1 MNKKSLLWVIPLLTL
16 AVGMNSCNKEEV
28 ESYDSDYQVSFYAHD
43 PGLKM
48 KLGKWYEG
56 KFHEYTSPST
66 PPYLL
71 LVQWNDNKGKE
82 AIDYLLEKNPDIIS
96 KLGHYET
103 ENVYWISSEKYFES
117 PYFFVSSSYKSTE
130 HETLDSY
137 DMFVLPQ
144 IVLQM
149 KDGKS
154 VEAIKKEYGD
164 RMTLDDNQALKGM
177 YLFNCKLTTSRDV
190 LKLAS
195 EIHQRDDV
203 EWAEPNAYSNWST
216 FGIKA
221 VGGEVYDGWT
231 RPQTDR
237 NDPLDTFFRDELHS
251 PCWDDYGKEYK
262 TFFGQL
268 SWNKDTCLVINS
280 TQEFQEAYMGTK
292 ELPEVDFENYTLI
305 IGRTWGNDGSYELGD
320 IILRDMASYY
330 ELETKMYHHVDKGFF
345 CALIDAY
352 YWRLYPKLKEQ
363 RIVLKRTVE
372 DVKD

>member
-1 MNKKSLLWVIPLLTL
+1 MNKKILLWVIPLLTL

-56 KFHEYTSPST
+56 KFHEYTSPSE

-164 RMTLDDNQALKGM
+164 RMTLDDNQILKGM
-177 YLFNCKLTTSRDV
+177 FLFNCKLTTSRDV

-231 RPQTDR
+231 RPQTTPR
-237 NDPLDTFFRDELHS
+237 YDP
-251 PCWDDYGKEYK
+251 
-262 TFFGQL
+262 
-268 SWNKDTCLVINS
+268 
-280 TQEFQEAYMGTK
+280 A
-292 ELPEVDFENYTLI
+292 
-305 IGRTWGNDGSYELGD
+305 
-320 IILRDMASYY
+320 
-330 ELETKMYHHVDKGFF
+330 
-345 CALIDAY
+345 
-352 YWRLYPKLKEQ
+352 
-363 RIVLKRTVE
+363 
-372 DVKD
+372 